1 MNRKTIL
8 TGGVACALLI
18 GLLAIPASAHG
29 GRHHSGAGAAG
40 YAVCT
45 VEGCTESGRHTHDGV
60 TYCGYHHADGYC
72 TGSYCGAGHG
82 SGRGCHA
89 GRC

>member
-1 MNRKTIL
+1 MNRKKIL

-45 VEGCTESGRHTHDGV
+45 VGV
-60 TYCGYHHADGYC
+60 ASRPAATA
-72 TGSYCGAGHG
+72 TTV
-82 SGRGCHA
+82 
-89 GRC
+89 